1 MKKTMMLMVILV
13 LGVTMQLLAQT
24 LNDQAQ
30 ILQKCIDLKDLQ
42 NYFPIDTKGEIKQ
55 LNIIQYP
62 LSFSSQISLSK
73 AGNNVKFLT
82 MPEFTNNKVEAYFM
96 FRSLQINSNVATA
109 NFNYFYNCI
118 GENFKMLSIIV
129 EFEKSGSD
137 WKVLNFNLK
146 GNTL

>member
-1 MKKTMMLMVILV
+1 MLMVFLV
-13 LGVTMQLLAQT
+13 IGITMQLLAQS

-42 NYFPIDTKGEIKQ
+42 NYFPLDTKGDMKQ

-73 AGNNVKFLT
+73 AGNNVKFLS
-82 MPEFTNNKVEAYFM
+82 MPELSKNKVEAYFM
-96 FRSLQINSNVATA
+96 FRSLQINNNVATA
-109 NFNYFYNCI
+109 NFSYFYNCI
-118 GENFKMLSIIV
+118 GDNFKMLSVIV
-129 EFEKSGSD
+129 ELEKSGSN
-137 WKVLNFNLK
+137 WNVINFNLK